1 MYVLSTVWDSKDFKI
16 VSSDF
21 GKRFFLAY
29 SLLVISNIFGDLV
42 KSQGPS
48 QNMYNSLCTRAIS
61 TTLCGVFLYVN
72 NRGNLIFLLITL
84 KSTIQQ
90 HRSLWCLSCSFFA
103 FFVTFFVG
111 CNKRWKI
118 WLSDNC
124 CQGPPYTSTL
134 YMFSIPDL
142 DNNTARLWRA
152 ARWVWIFLF
161 LIITDTVAIFPK
173 IKCKTIGQF
182 LSLKSV
188 KIYCA
193 FAIIIC
199 SNKTQIFYIV

>member
-1 MYVLSTVWDSKDFKI
+1 MKGFLQRILHVPSTQGIILKIGDFKKT
-16 VSSDF
+16 S
-21 GKRFFLAY
+21 
-29 SLLVISNIFGDLV
+29 
-42 KSQGPS
+42 
-48 QNMYNSLCTRAIS
+48 
-61 TTLCGVFLYVN
+61 
-72 NRGNLIFLLITL
+72 RGNLISKLITL

-161 LIITDTVAIFPK
+161 LIITDTVAIFSK
-173 IKCKTIGQF
+173 IVSKTYWVIF
-182 LSLKSV
+182 VFKISENLLSLCNHNLLK
-188 KIYCA
+188 
-193 FAIIIC
+193 
-199 SNKTQIFYIV
+199 